1 MAGGA
6 LGPGESFVLC
16 DTSDY
21 DQARRRP
28 AATAPCCPPPAIFRD
43 LLCYL
48 VVWCSGDRACRPGAA
63 KLHAAPQSPPAP
75 PGGPHASGITPRRG
89 AGAGGVRGHGRR
101 GAPRGPLARAPP
113 RSHPALPLL
122 PACALGMRLLSMVRG
137 REALWPRRPTRTPA
151 QTGRPRCCRATSS
164 GATTAFTRPTRPA
177 VLASST
183 QAPSMLSPAM
193 ATRQPPPM
201 LPPARHIR
209 TARGRFLFFWGRE
222 GD

>member
-75 PGGPHASGITPRRG
+75 PGGPRASGITPRRG

-101 GAPRGPLARAPP
+101 GAPRGPLAAQPSRLTSPPRVRARHATPVYGEGTGGAVAAQADPNPGSDWETSLLPRNVIGCYNGFHAAHEAGCARIVYASSVNAVTGYGDQAAPP
-113 RSHPALPLL
+113 HAAARPPHP
-122 PACALGMRLLSMVRG
+122 
-137 REALWPRRPTRTPA
+137 
-151 QTGRPRCCRATSS
+151 
-164 GATTAFTRPTRPA
+164 
-177 VLASST
+177 
-183 QAPSMLSPAM
+183 
-193 ATRQPPPM
+193 
-201 LPPARHIR
+201 
-209 TARGRFLFFWGRE
+209 
-222 GD
+222 